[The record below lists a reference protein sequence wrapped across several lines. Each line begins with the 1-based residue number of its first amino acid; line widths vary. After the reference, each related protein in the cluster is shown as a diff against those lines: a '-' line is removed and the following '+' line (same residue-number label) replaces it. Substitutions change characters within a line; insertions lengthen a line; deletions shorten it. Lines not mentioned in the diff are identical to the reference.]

1 MFFPTR
7 TAALAGILVLIG
19 GAAATAARAQ
29 SFVNNLLISGSATDR
44 APGTTPNQNRL
55 GGFLSDL
62 YYDRLNDVYY
72 GLTDRGPGG
81 GVVSYETRVQ
91 KFSLATDST
100 TGAISNFQLLDTIKF
115 SDQSGAA
122 FNGLNPLLLNNS
134 ASTLGNSFDPEGF
147 AVGKNGNFYVSDE
160 YGPSVSEFTPGGTLV
175 RTFTPPANLVP
186 QGAGG
191 PDFVN
196 GRPTIT
202 SGRQDNRGFEGLA
215 VSPDGTK
222 LYALLQDPLVNEGA
236 QNDGRRS
243 RNLRIVEFDTQTGA
257 SGRQFVYQL
266 EDIAAINGRIPGTAD
281 DFSTTNQG
289 RSIGISSLIP
299 VNDHEFLV
307 IERDNRGLGVDDP
320 LGVNPVGSKRVF
332 RIDIAGATDV
342 SGISLANT
350 NALPA
355 GVTAVAKS
363 LYLDVQAALL
373 AAGLPLTEKLEGITI
388 GRQLAGGEFSLLLGT
403 DNDFSVTQT
412 GAGEQFDVYTNG
424 TTVRYTPLGD
434 PARSFA
440 APDASGANLGALPT
454 GFSLLPTYLYAF
466 RAPVAGFVPQQQTIP
481 EPGTLALA
489 GAGGLGLFCG
499 GARRRRRFRKNAHS

>member
-1 MFFPTR
+1 MFLSNR
-7 TAALAGILVLIG
+7 TATVAGILALIG
-19 GAAATAARAQ
+19 ATAATARAQ
-29 SFVNNLLISGSATDR
+29 SFVNSITISGSATDR
-44 APGTTPNQNRL
+44 AAGTTPNANRL

-72 GLTDRGPGG
+72 GLPDRGPGG
-81 GVVSYETRVQ
+81 GLVSYETRVQ
-91 KFSLATDST
+91 KFSLAVDNT

-115 SDQSGAA
+115 SDANGAA
-122 FNGLNPLLLNNS
+122 FNGLNPLLLNGNT
-134 ASTLGNSFDPEGF
+134 STLGNSFDPEGF

-160 YGPSVSEFTPGGTLV
+160 YGPSVREFTPGGKLV

-186 QGAGG
+186 QGASGS
-191 PDFVN
+191 DFVN

-222 LYALLQDPLVNEGA
+222 LYAMLQDPLVNEGA

-243 RNLRIVEFDTQTGA
+243 RNLRIVEYDTATGA

-266 EDIAAINGRIPGTAD
+266 EDIAAINGRIPETAD
-281 DFSTTNQG
+281 DFSATNQG
-289 RSIGISSLIP
+289 RSIGISAIIP

-307 IERDNRGLGVDDP
+307 IERDNRGVGIDDP

-332 RIDIAGATDV
+332 RIDINGATDV
-342 SGISLANT
+342 SSVSLANS
-350 NALPA
+350 NSLPA
-355 GVTAVAKS
+355 GVNAVSKS

-412 GAGEQFDVYTNG
+412 GAGEQFDVYVGPGGVVTQ
-424 TTVRYTPLGD
+424 VPLGTPG
-434 PARSFA
+434 PAG
-440 APDASGANLGALPT
+440 ASLI
-454 GFSLLPTYLYAF
+454 PTYLYAF
-466 RAPVAGFVPQQQTIP
+466 RAPVAGFAPQQQTIP

-489 GAGGLGLFCG
+489 GAGGLGLLLDG
-499 GARRRRRFRKNAHS
+499 VRRRRRRFQKNAHS